1 MSFGATA
8 KRTQVAP
15 QPQTLS
21 DLTILP
27 PTTTRRCVE
36 PGRPLTLSRIDSLLL
51 VAFVVEMATK
61 RLPTL
66 CMITTFA
73 PIDVVGSATAS
84 VTLPPLRVAAAVA
97 CVTAAG
103 GTALGAVPPLG
114 VAEAVGVVSAG
125 AVGVASTG
133 TAGVTAADA
142 TDAELVPAAFVA
154 VTVNV
159 YDLPFVSPLI
169 EQLVAGVVGATV
181 ATEQFSPV
189 PAVAV

>member
-1 MSFGATA
+1 M
-8 KRTQVAP
+8 
-15 QPQTLS
+15 
-21 DLTILP
+21 ILP

-36 PGRPLTLSRIDSLLL
+36 PGRPLTLSRMFSALL
-51 VAFVVEMATK
+51 VALVVEIATY

-66 CMITTFA
+66 RMITTFA

-103 GTALGAVPPLG
+103 GAALGAVPPLA
-114 VAEAVGVVSAG
+114 VAEAAGVVSVG

-159 YDLPFVSPLI
+159 YDAPFVSPLI
-169 EQLVAGVVGATV
+169 EQLVAGVAGATV

>member
-1 MSFGATA
+1 
-8 KRTQVAP
+8 
-15 QPQTLS
+15 
-21 DLTILP
+21 
-27 PTTTRRCVE
+27 
-36 PGRPLTLSRIDSLLL
+36 
-51 VAFVVEMATK
+51 
-61 RLPTL
+61 
-66 CMITTFA
+66 MITTFA
-73 PIDVVGSATAS
+73 PIEAVGSATAS
-84 VTLPPLRVAAAVA
+84 ATLPPVRVAAAVGF
-97 CVTAAG
+97 VTAAG
-103 GTALGAVPPLG
+103 GAALGAVPPLA
-114 VAEAVGVVSAG
+114 VEEAAGVVSAG